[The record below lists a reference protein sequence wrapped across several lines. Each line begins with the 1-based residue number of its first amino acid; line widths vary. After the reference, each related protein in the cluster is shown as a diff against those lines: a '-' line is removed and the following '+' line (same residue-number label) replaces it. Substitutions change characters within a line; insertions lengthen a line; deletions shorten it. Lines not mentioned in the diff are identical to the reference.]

1 MNPPELP
8 DNLIPTSPLSP
19 GTAPQRKFATM
30 KLNVP
35 DGVDLMS
42 DTDLRAALQA
52 QETRESMAPSNRREK
67 AILGATQLNWRGHPI
82 LWTCGRLTLFQ
93 ALGETTGAESIPGFN
108 PNRPFMDAVIFVFL
122 ATHPET
128 VWEQS
133 RYVKF
138 EGKDLTLPPLVADF
152 ANFYSVIRH
161 WGDTYIGPRIPMS
174 SGSFPACKT
183 NVSPSTTPPK
193 PSPSPKTETHS
204 PRRMTKILRLA
215 HPRISAHRPS
225 ESGGPRL
232 VPRLHPLASPPRRR
246 PRPLPRRHDRR
257 RQQNPMARTSR
268 RPRIRRHR
276 HPNRPKTPF
285 PKIIIVAWA
294 SRP

>member
-8 DNLIPTSPLSP
+8 DALLPTSPLSP

-30 KLNVP
+30 KLSVP

-138 EGKDLTLPPLVADF
+138 DGKDLTLPPLVADF

-161 WGDTYIGPRIPMS
+161 WGDTYIGPDPDVLRELSRLQNETFALHNSTKAVPVPEDGDPLTAEDDENFTPGPPENLS
-174 SGSFPACKT
+174 S
-183 NVSPSTTPPK
+183 SP
-193 PSPSPKTETHS
+193 E
-204 PRRMTKILRLA
+204 
-215 HPRISAHRPS
+215 
-225 ESGGPRL
+225 
-232 VPRLHPLASPPRRR
+232 
-246 PRPLPRRHDRR
+246 
-257 RQQNPMARTSR
+257 
-268 RPRIRRHR
+268 
-276 HPNRPKTPF
+276 
-285 PKIIIVAWA
+285 
-294 SRP
+294 